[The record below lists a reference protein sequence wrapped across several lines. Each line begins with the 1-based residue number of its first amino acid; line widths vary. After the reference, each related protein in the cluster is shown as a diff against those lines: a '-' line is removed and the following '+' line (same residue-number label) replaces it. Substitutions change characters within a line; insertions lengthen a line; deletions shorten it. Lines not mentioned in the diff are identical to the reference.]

1 MDNTTT
7 TTAEV
12 ANEQSANEGV
22 KIVASVKDE
31 KTPDI
36 PYGRFKEKVDEVKF
50 LNEELNKFRQ
60 AESEIEQK
68 KLEAKGEYDKII
80 AEKASQVEELS
91 AFKDKWESHEKSERA
106 GLVAKLS
113 DEQKARYEKLP
124 LETLKGVVG
133 DITKTTVETDLTQS
147 GVPMKESDPDKMTY
161 TEKLKYYAKRMKT

>member
-1 MDNTTT
+1 MDTTT

-36 PYGRFKEKVDEVKF
+36 PYGRFKEKVDEVKS

-80 AEKASQVEELS
+80 AEKTSQVEELS
-91 AFKDKWESHEKSERA
+91 PYKDKWESYEKSERA
-106 GLVAKLS
+106 GLVARLS

-124 LETLKGVVG
+124 LETLKGVVA
-133 DITKTTVETDLTQS
+133 DITKTKIETDLTQS
-147 GVPMKESDPDKMTY
+147 GVPFKESDPTKMSHA
-161 TEKLKYYAKRMKT
+161 EKLTYYKRRNKN